1 MSFFFY
7 ENTLACFGVGYTYM
21 VWDNAEAKERTND
34 TPKEGKRKN
43 FDWNELDA
51 CTPERVVLWLATR

>member
-1 MSFFFY
+1 
-7 ENTLACFGVGYTYM
+7 M

-51 CTPERVVLWLATR
+51 CTPERVVLWLAMR